1 MLEMKYFSNISSGIY
16 FRSQFEFSFYTLESN
31 GMLLIGNPGTKYD
44 YEAVYMEN
52 GVLKYIFNA
61 GSGYIRVESDSKY
74 NDGKWHEVQTQRDKS
89 EGNFLNHSLCIIP

>member
-1 MLEMKYFSNISSGIY
+1 
-16 FRSQFEFSFYTLESN
+16 
-31 GMLLIGNPGTKYD
+31 MLLIGNPGTSFD

-61 GSGYIRVESDSKY
+61 GSGYVRVQSDRKY

-89 EGNFLNHSLCIIP
+89 EGNFLNHYRKKTIPTLIIPFRVPL